1 MTKEQIEKQ
10 NLLFQDRALGLA
22 ELMPKANVM
31 EFATLLKRSAGQV
44 LRLFNQLL
52 NAKNERTFWPTLERL
67 EEEMN
72 DLVYELDRLHDLN
85 NVMKI
90 RAVDS
95 FIKFGYDLLSMYSV
109 SSDQVVDHFIK
120 SQNIKS

>member
-10 NLLFQDRALGLA
+10 NLQFQDRALGLA